1 MYSCAFF
8 GHRRYNYTE
17 QEGMIREAI
26 EKLINE
32 HNVTQF
38 FSGNRGAFDYLC
50 VKIVNELK
58 KDYKNLHVTQVFS
71 YIPQKVTRDE
81 TRIFDDSLY
90 LLERAVPPKYAIIE
104 TNKKIVEKADYIL
117 SGVTHD
123 WGGAATAIAYA
134 RKKQKTVLDL
144 FGVFFE

>member
-1 MYSCAFF
+1 MYSCVFF

-17 QEGMIREAI
+17 QEGIIKEAI

-38 FSGNRGAFDYLC
+38 FSGNRGEFDYLC

-58 KDYKNLHVTQVFS
+58 RDYKNLRVTQFFS
-71 YIPQKVTRDE
+71 YIPQKVARDK

-90 LLERAVPPKYAIIE
+90 LLERAVPPRYAIIE

-117 SGVTHD
+117 SGATHD

-134 RKKQKTVLDL
+134 YKKQKNVIDL
-144 FGVFFE
+144 FGVFR